1 MSEYQY
7 YEFQAIDSP
16 LTPEAQQE
24 VAQLSSRV
32 GPHPRRVVFTYSFG
46 GDLRRRSK
54 DLMFDYYDAM
64 IYLANWGSRQLMFR
78 FPRALV
84 NPDRMR
90 EYEVE
95 TTEYPAEVVQVD
107 VRGEYA
113 VLDIQLNTEEGLGWI
128 EGEGWLDSLVGLRD
142 AILRGDYRVL
152 YLAWLKGLTL
162 VYGVDEE
169 ALEPPVPPGLGEL
182 TPPLESFV
190 NLFDVDADMLQAAA
204 ERSAPLESQKPTQDE
219 LRQAIET
226 LAPEEK
232 DDILLELVQGE
243 SQLPLVLKRRLGLLG
258 PSSASSPGPRRTV
271 GEIFAAAEE
280 VAERRRKA
288 EAAAAEAR
296 RIAGLEALAE
306 RGDEVWDEVEALIQR
321 RQGKY
326 YDEAVQL
333 LKKLRDLAEYQR
345 QTMAFQARLNRIHD
359 EHSRKSS
366 LKRRLKNAGLTK
378 HEA

>member
-16 LTPEAQQE
+16 LAPEAQQA

-32 GPHPRRVVFTYSFG
+32 GPHPWRVVFTYSFG
-46 GDLRRRSK
+46 GSLRRRPK

-78 FPRALV
+78 FPRTLV

-142 AILRGDYRVL
+142 AILREDYRVL

-190 NLFDVDADMLQAAA
+190 DLFDVDADMLQAAA

-232 DDILLELVQGE
+232 DDILLQLAQGE
-243 SQLPLVLKRRLGLLG
+243 PQLTLVLKRRLGLLG
-258 PSSASSPGPRRTV
+258 PSFASSTGPRRSV

-288 EAAAAEAR
+288 EAAVAEAR
-296 RIAGLEALAE
+296 RIAELEALAE

-359 EHSRKSS
+359 KHSRKSS